1 MEIIIRHLYYFYT
14 EVNTMCKFSKKTEKL
29 GVKAI
34 KYLIERGYS
43 ENEIN
48 SIFHEILHNT
58 VMNQKNIRKE

>member
-1 MEIIIRHLYYFYT
+1 
-14 EVNTMCKFSKKTEKL
+14 MCKFSKKTEKL

-34 KYLIERGYS
+34 KYLTERGYS

-58 VMNQKNIRKE
+58 VMNQKKYKERIKYNDE